1 MKSALLKCI
10 LPVVTIFFANGID
23 AQTITIKD
31 RANNEPIPFSTISFG
46 NGLGNF
52 ADEEG
57 QFTFSK
63 EKYKDV
69 DTLFISAMGYAE
81 KAVLT
86 NALPENVLLKS
97 EVSQLTEVVV
107 SANKEGRFKFRKQKA
122 LTNTDLFASW
132 LPTVESEVAVLLK
145 RYEDKPSQIS
155 KLLLPINAESKY
167 KSKGKGKF
175 ATIFRVNFYK
185 NQNGF
190 PGEPAGYENV
200 VFSIDEKEDKIF
212 ELDVLSKSIYI
223 PENGLFVSLQVLGY
237 ENSKG
242 RLAQTKQYREIKTA
256 RGVQKISTSFR
267 PLLPFTN
274 QLPMQN
280 TYVRRIFLN
289 KKKWQVFDKSYNAKS
304 KLIQTGHRN
313 YGMGAEFKVYEN

>member
-1 MKSALLKCI
+1 MKHLLYFFI
-10 LPVVTIFFANGID
+10 LFFTSFIS
-23 AQTITIKD
+23 AQTLSILD
-31 RANNEPIPFSTISFG
+31 GLNREPIPFSTISFG

-52 ADEEG
+52 ADEDG
-57 QFTFSK
+57 QFSFSK
-63 EKYKDV
+63 EKYSDV
-69 DTLFISAMGYAE
+69 DTLFISAMGYVE
-81 KAVLT
+81 KMVLT
-86 NALPENVLLKS
+86 AELPKEILLKPS
-97 EVSQLTEVVV
+97 VAQLNEVVV
-107 SANKEGRFKFRKQKA
+107 SAPKGGKFKSKKQKA
-122 LTNTDLFASW
+122 ETHTDIFASW
-132 LPTVESEVAVLLK
+132 LPTVESEVAVLFK
-145 RYEDKPSQIS
+145 RYEDKPTQIS
-155 KLLLPINAESKY
+155 TLLLPINAEAKY

-190 PGEPAGYENV
+190 PGEPMGYENV

-212 ELDVLSKSIYI
+212 ELDLLNKFIYI
-223 PENGLFVSLQVLGY
+223 PEKGLFVAVQVLGY

-242 RLAQTKQYREIKTA
+242 KLAQTKQYREIKTA

-274 QLPMQN
+274 ELPMQN

-289 KKKWQVFDKSYNAKS
+289 KKSWQVFDKSYNAKS

-313 YGMGAEFKVYEN
+313 YGMGAEFKVYDN

>member
-1 MKSALLKCI
+1 MLLKFIFSVIFI
-10 LPVVTIFFANGID
+10 LFATSTA
-23 AQTITIKD
+23 AQTITIRDSLTK
-31 RANNEPIPFSTISFG
+31 EPIPFSTISFG

-57 QFTFSK
+57 KFHFSK
-63 EKYKDV
+63 DKYKDV
-69 DTLFISAMGYAE
+69 DTLFLSAMGYSE
-81 KAVLT
+81 KPVLT
-86 NALPENVLLKS
+86 NVLPESVLLKP
-97 EVSQLTEVVV
+97 EVSQLTEVIV
-107 SANKEGRFKFRKQKA
+107 SAPKEGKFKFRKQQP
-122 LTNTDLFASW
+122 LTNSDLFASW

-190 PGEPAGYENV
+190 PGEPMGYENV
-200 VFSIDEKEDKIF
+200 VFSIDENEDKVF
-212 ELDVLSKSIYI
+212 ELDLLSKSIYI
-223 PENGLFVSLQVLGY
+223 PKNGLFVSLQVLGY
-237 ENSKG
+237 ENYKG
-242 RLAQTKQYREIKTA
+242 KLAQTKQYREIKTA

-267 PLLPFTN
+267 PLLPFTKE
-274 QLPMQN
+274 LPMQN

-289 KKKWQVFDKSYNAKS
+289 NKKWQVFDKSYNAKS